1 MIPPRWKKVYAD
13 LWGNRVR
20 SVLMVLTIAVG
31 IFAVGFIAALGDLS
45 ATGMDTDFAAGN
57 GHSAIIYSE
66 PFDEEVLPV
75 LRRVPGVDQLEGRGS
90 ILTRVQVNA
99 EDKHA
104 IQIIAIPPL
113 SEMHIDRLYPLDD
126 TPLPE
131 LTRHE
136 VYIGDA
142 SLGAL
147 QVKPG
152 DTITLELSE
161 TTKRQVKVAA
171 IAHDVSTIPAAFGWY
186 IQAYTD
192 PTTLEWLGGSPHFN
206 QVFLTVKDGRTDSA
220 HVNDVAQAVVDRM
233 QQNGVEVDSTF
244 IYNPGRHFAKDI
256 FEAVTVILAILGV
269 LAVFLSTFLI
279 INMIGAMLTQQV
291 RYIGVMKA
299 IGGRRRQI
307 VAMYLALVLCL
318 GVLAFIITA
327 GLSGVVAYQVAVG
340 MGAWL
345 NYRIGPFRF
354 SVLAL
359 VLQAAIAIVI
369 PILAAIGPVWN
380 GTRLTVREAISSYG
394 LGKGQFGKGRIDRM
408 LERIR
413 FASRPTLI
421 SIRNTFRRKAR
432 LTLTLSTLTL
442 AGAIFI
448 AVFNLWTAFDK
459 VIAQVQGYYLADVNI
474 TLSQNS
480 RIGKLE
486 TILGALPEVTGIEG
500 WDYQPGEL
508 QSPAADGT
516 TLPIAFVAP
525 PAGSK
530 LIRPIVVEGRWIQPS
545 DKGAIVV
552 GAPVLEAYPD
562 LEVGDSVVATIN
574 DKDFEW
580 QVVGVF
586 KMGGNQTP
594 ALIYTSQEDLA
605 HRLNQVGLVGSV
617 RVSTASSDPATQDRV
632 AHVIETALRRNHI
645 PVSEITTG
653 ETWRAQQAGQFDVMI
668 YFLLVMAVLIA
679 LVGGLGLMGTMSMNV
694 LERSRE
700 IGVLRAVGASNG
712 AVLRLV
718 ILEGMIIGLI
728 SWILGL
734 LLSIPITLVLNAG
747 VGAAI
752 LTTPLDFTF
761 GVDGLLLWLGVVT
774 IIAALASALPALN
787 AMRLTVREVLAYE

>member
-1 MIPPRWKKVYAD
+1 VIPPRWKKVLAD

-20 SVLMVLTIAVG
+20 STLMVLTIAVG

-45 ATGMDTDFAAGN
+45 ATRMDTDFAAGN

-66 PFDEEVLPV
+66 PFDEELLPV

-90 ILTRVQVNA
+90 MLTRVEVGPD
-99 EDKHA
+99 DKRA
-104 IQIIAIPPL
+104 IQIIAIPPVN
-113 SEMHIDRLYPLDD
+113 EMRIDRLYPLGD

-142 SLGAL
+142 SLGEL
-147 QVKPG
+147 HVKAG
-152 DTITLELSE
+152 DTITLDLSE
-161 TTKRQVKVAA
+161 TARRQVKVAA

-192 PTTLEWLGGSPHFN
+192 PTTLEWLGGSPDFN
-206 QVFLTVKDGRTDSA
+206 QVFLTVKDGKTDSA
-220 HVNDVAQAVVDRM
+220 HVNEIAQAVADRM
-233 QQNGVEVDSTF
+233 QQNGVEVDSVF

-256 FEAVTVILAILGV
+256 FEAVTLILAILGV

-307 VAMYLALVLCL
+307 VAMYLALVLCF
-318 GVLAFIITA
+318 GVLAFVITA
-327 GLSGVVAYQVAVG
+327 GLSGLVAYRVAVG

-359 VLQAAIAIVI
+359 VLQAAIAVVI
-369 PILAAIGPVWN
+369 PMLAAIGPVWN

-394 LGKGQFGKGRIDRM
+394 LGRGDFGKSRFDRM

-413 FASRPTLI
+413 FASRPMLI
-421 SIRNTFRRKAR
+421 SIRNTFRRKLR
-432 LTLTLSTLTL
+432 LVLTLSTLTL

-448 AVFNLWTAFDK
+448 SVFNLWTAFGE
-459 VIAQVQGYYLADVNI
+459 VIAQVQGYYLADVNVAFSPN
-474 TLSQNS
+474 T
-480 RIGKLE
+480 RFGKVA
-486 TILGALPEVTGIEG
+486 TIIGALPEVTGVEG

-508 QSPAADGT
+508 QSPTGDDT
-516 TLPIAFVAP
+516 TLPIALVAP

-530 LIRPIVVEGRWIQPS
+530 LIRPIVVEGRWIQPG
-545 DKGAIVV
+545 DQGAIVI
-552 GAPVLEAYPD
+552 GAHVLKAYPD
-562 LEVGDSVVATIN
+562 LKVGDAVVTTIN
-574 DKDFEW
+574 DKDYEW
-580 QVVGVF
+580 HIVGVF

-617 RVSTASSDPATQDRV
+617 RVSTAPSDPATQVRV
-632 AHVIETALRRNHI
+632 AREIETALRRNHI
-645 PVSEITTG
+645 PVGDITTG
-653 ETWRAQQAGQFDVMI
+653 DIWRAQQAGQFDVMI
-668 YFLLVMAVLIA
+668 YFLLTMAVLIA
-679 LVGGLGLMGTMSMNV
+679 IVGGLGLMGTMSMNV

-700 IGVLRAVGASNG
+700 IGVLRAVGASNA

-718 ILEGMIIGLI
+718 IVEGMIIGLI
-728 SWILGL
+728 SWILAF

-761 GVDGLLLWLGVVT
+761 GLNGLLLWLGVVT